1 MILFIKAHSTGGETL
16 VNPDFPDILYIEC
29 PREMIISIG
38 NCNFTLRF
46 RTNRDAGFHPAAFFP
61 LAVVFL
67 AFTVEIARSS
77 SLLWLSWYVSSL
89 FEVQSCDKILRLSLV
104 ATVYV
109 QSLTLAAIDS

>member
-1 MILFIKAHSTGGETL
+1 MHVCDPVYKGTLGRRRTL

-61 LAVVFL
+61 LAVVSL
-67 AFTVEIARSS
+67 AFGVEIARSS
-77 SLLWLSWYVSSL
+77 SLLWLSQNVSSIVRGKRAIKFFARPVL
-89 FEVQSCDKILRLSLV
+89 LV
-104 ATVYV
+104 FDAR
-109 QSLTLAAIDS
+109 SD